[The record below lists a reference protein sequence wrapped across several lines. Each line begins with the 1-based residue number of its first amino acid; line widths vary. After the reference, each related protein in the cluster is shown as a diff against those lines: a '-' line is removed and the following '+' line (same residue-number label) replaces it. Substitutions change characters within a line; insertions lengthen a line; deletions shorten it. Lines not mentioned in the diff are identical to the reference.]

1 MLWSAVQRS
10 IEFLNLTNPQPKMV
24 VEIFM
29 IWVALSLLLAVWGL
43 GLTLHIGGSLVHVFL
58 ILAFLVLFADML
70 SSTEVRG

>member
-1 MLWSAVQRS
+1 
-10 IEFLNLTNPQPKMV
+10 MV

-58 ILAFLVLFADML
+58 VLAFLVLFADML